1 MRVFLPFA
9 ALLLILFQPAVS
21 QTLWSDDFENY
32 ETGNFP
38 GGNGWIRDGGE
49 EDWVKIVQTNPEK
62 GKSIQFN
69 SPDDNTSGIFV
80 THYNNWAQRD
90 ANKDIL
96 EVSFDLFT
104 GQEIIE
110 GVGMIVIATENFE
123 EIVSIVYTT
132 ENNAISV
139 YAENFDE
146 ILVPNPTP
154 DTWYNLTLTY
164 NSINGEI
171 MIKVD
176 EGPVL
181 IGYSSAGM
189 EPEVFDFTCIIESN
203 LGIDNVSIVATDGSV
218 LSRITKLDNSR
229 FTNVFPNPVSDVVSL
244 QSGKAISYIELMDI
258 FGKKTNC
265 FSGQT
270 QSLDLRELK
279 AGNYFLK
286 IHFADGFCQTH
297 KISKK

>member
-1 MRVFLPFA
+1 MRLFLPFA
-9 ALLLILFQPAVS
+9 VLLLILFQPAVS

-32 ETGNFP
+32 EMGNFP
-38 GGNGWIRDGGE
+38 GGNGWIREGGE

-69 SPDDNTSGIFV
+69 SPDENTSGIFV
-80 THYNNWAQRD
+80 THYNNWAERD
-90 ANKDIL
+90 PNKDIL

-110 GVGMIVIATENFE
+110 GIGMIVIATENFE

-154 DTWYNLTLTY
+154 DTWYNLSMTY
-164 NSINGEI
+164 NSITGEI
-171 MIKVD
+171 MVRVD

-181 IGYSSAGM
+181 IGYGTAGM
-189 EPEVFDFTCIIESN
+189 EPEVFDFTCIVESKI
-203 LGIDNVSIVATDGSV
+203 GIDNVSLAATDGSV
-218 LSRITKLDNSR
+218 SGIVKMNNSQLVK
-229 FTNVFPNPVSDVVSL
+229 VFPNPVSDIAVLHSE
-244 QSGKAISYIELMDI
+244 KEISHIELLDAH
-258 FGKKTNC
+258 GKKLND
-265 FSGQT
+265 FFGQT
-270 QSLDLRELK
+270 PSLDFRGLI
-279 AGNYFLK
+279 AGNYFLRVS
-286 IHFADGFCQTH
+286 FADGFCQTQQII
-297 KISKK
+297 KN